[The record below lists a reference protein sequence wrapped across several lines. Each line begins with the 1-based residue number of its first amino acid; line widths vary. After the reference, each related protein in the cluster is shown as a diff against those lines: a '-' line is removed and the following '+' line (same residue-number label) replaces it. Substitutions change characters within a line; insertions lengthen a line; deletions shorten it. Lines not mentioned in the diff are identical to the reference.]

1 MSGGAD
7 GAGSTALSDEQAARF
22 QWLLESDGVCV
33 FPTDTVYGIGCSPD
47 SQAAI
52 ERVYE
57 LKGRPAAKPSAVM
70 FFTRAGA
77 LAALA
82 ELAPRERAAVRAR
95 LPGALTLLLPNRARR
110 FLAACGPDPDT
121 LGLRVPAL
129 TPALAAL
136 ARVHGPVLQ
145 SSANLSGGPEARRVE
160 EIPAALRRGTQLV
173 LDGGELPGVAST
185 VVDLREFQR
194 SGSWRVLREGAVD
207 GGELARLL
215 GLLA

>member
-1 MSGGAD
+1 MIGGAD
-7 GAGSTALSDEQAARF
+7 GAGSAALSDEQADRF

-52 ERVYE
+52 DRVYE

-70 FFTRAGA
+70 FFTRADA

-82 ELAPRERAAVRAR
+82 ELAPRERAAVRAL

-121 LGLRVPAL
+121 LGLRVPTL

-145 SSANLSGGPEARRVE
+145 SSANLSGEPEARRVE
-160 EIPAALRRGTQLV
+160 EVPAALRRGAQLV

-185 VVDLREFQR
+185 VVDLREFQP

-207 GGELARLL
+207 AGELARLL